1 MLPSESL
8 PMRFDAPVLL
18 YGAGREARSTAGFI
32 KARSPGTM
40 LFVTVDSGEADIP
53 GAEFIAPA
61 DLPQAIEAK
70 RFGTIVKSPG
80 VSRYRPIFAMAREA
94 GIAVTS
100 NLNLW
105 GETYR
110 AGRQVIAITGTKGK
124 STTATLLHL
133 MLTES
138 GLDAGL
144 AGNVGLAP
152 LEIAD
157 KHAIV
162 VFELSSYQTADLAFT
177 PDIAALTNLTP
188 EHTDWHRTV
197 ERYYQDKLNLIDR
210 DAPFP
215 VALGVG
221 ALEHP
226 LVLAALRDRSRLIP
240 PLAPFIHDRIA
251 TAVARS
257 RLKGEHNLNN
267 ALLATQVALKAGAD
281 LEGVVRGIRKFRP
294 LPHRLEEHAF
304 GGVTF
309 VNDSISTTPEATK
322 AALAAYEGT
331 RIALIAGGHE
341 RQQDYSELAQLLAP
355 RGVTTLVCL
364 PVTGDRLATLTY
376 AAAPEVDVLEA
387 GTLEDALK
395 ALAGRKDKFETV
407 ILSPGA
413 PSYGQ
418 LEAPGKVFRNF
429 EERGAAFV
437 RLAER
442 YFGG

>member
-1 MLPSESL
+1 
-8 PMRFDAPVLL
+8 MRFDEPVLL
-18 YGAGREARSTAGFI
+18 YGAGREARSTRAFI
-32 KARSPGTM
+32 KARAPA
-40 LFVTVDSGEADIP
+40 LHVYVTVDSGEADV
-53 GAEFIAPA
+53 EDTTFIAPA
-61 DLPQAIEAK
+61 DLAQAIES
-70 RFGTIVKSPG
+70 RLFSTIVKSPG
-80 VSRYRPIFAMAREA
+80 VSRYRPVFAMAREA

-110 AGRQVIAITGTKGK
+110 DGRKVIAITGTKGK
-124 STTATLLHL
+124 STTATLVHL
-133 MLTES
+133 MLAES

-157 KHAIV
+157 KHQIV
-162 VFELSSYQTADLAFT
+162 VFELSSYQTADMAFT
-177 PDIAALTNLTP
+177 PDIAAITNLSP
-188 EHTDWHRTV
+188 EHTDWHRSV
-197 ERYYQDKLNLIDR
+197 ERYYADKLNLIDR

-221 ALEHP
+221 ALDNP
-226 LVLAALRDRSRLIP
+226 LVMEALRDPKRVIP
-240 PLAPFIHDRIA
+240 PLAPFLRDRIA
-251 TAVARS
+251 SAVSRS

-267 ALLATQVALKAGAD
+267 AVLAAQIALKAGAD
-281 LEGVVRGIRKFRP
+281 IEGIVRGIGKFAP
-294 LPHRLEEHAF
+294 LPHRLEEHAI
-304 GGVTF
+304 GGKTF

-331 RIALIAGGHE
+331 RLALIAGGHE
-341 RQQDYSELAQLLAP
+341 RLQDYSELAQLLAP
-355 RGVTTLVCL
+355 RGVTVLVCL

-376 AAAPEVDVLEA
+376 AAAPEIEVIEA
-387 GTLEDALK
+387 GTLDDAIK
-395 ALAGRKDKFETV
+395 ALATRQARFDTV

-418 LEAPGKVFRNF
+418 LESAGKVFKNF

-437 RLAER
+437 RLAQQ
-442 YFGG
+442 YFG

>member
-1 MLPSESL
+1 
-8 PMRFDAPVLL
+8 MRFEDPVLL
-18 YGAGREARSTAGFI
+18 YGAGREARSTRAFI
-32 KARSPGTM
+32 QARSPATRV
-40 LFVTVDSGEADIP
+40 FVTVDSGDADIAD
-53 GAEFIAPA
+53 AEFIAPA
-61 DLPQAIEAK
+61 DLAQAIEQK
-70 RFGTIVKSPG
+70 RFSTIVKSPG

-105 GETYR
+105 GETFR
-110 AGRQVIAITGTKGK
+110 EGRKVIAITGTKGK
-124 STTATLLHL
+124 STTATLIHL

-157 KHAIV
+157 KHPIV
-162 VFELSSYQTADLAFT
+162 VFELSSYQTADIAFT
-177 PDIAALTNLTP
+177 PDIAAITNLSP
-188 EHTDWHRTV
+188 EHTDWHRSV
-197 ERYYQDKLNLIDR
+197 ERYYSDKLNLVDR

-221 ALEHP
+221 ALGQP
-226 LVLAALRDRSRLIP
+226 LVMEAMRDPKRIIP
-240 PLAPFIHDRIA
+240 PLAPFIRDRIA

-267 ALLATQVALKAGAD
+267 AVLAAQVAMKAGAD
-281 LEGVVRGIRKFRP
+281 LEGVIRGIEKFLP

-304 GGVTF
+304 GGLTV

-322 AALAAYEGT
+322 AALAAYEGG

-341 RQQDYSELAQLLAP
+341 RHQDYAELAHLLAP
-355 RGVTTLVCL
+355 RGVTVLVCL

-376 AAAPEVDVLEA
+376 AAAPEIEVLEA
-387 GTLEDALK
+387 GTLDDALR
-395 ALAGRKDKFETV
+395 ALAGRTDRFDTV

-437 RLAER
+437 RLSEH
-442 YFGG
+442 YFGARA

>member
-1 MLPSESL
+1 
-8 PMRFDAPVLL
+8 MRYDEPVLL
-18 YGAGREARSTAGFI
+18 YGAGREARSTRAFI
-32 KARSPGTM
+32 AAKHPETKVY
-40 LFVTVDSGEADIP
+40 VTVDSGVADVDDTT
-53 GAEFIAPA
+53 FIAPA
-61 DLPQAIEAK
+61 DLTQAVEA
-70 RFGTIVKSPG
+70 RLFSTIVKSPG

-105 GETYR
+105 AEAYR
-110 AGRQVIAITGTKGK
+110 EGRKVIAITGTKGK
-124 STTATLLHL
+124 STTATLVHL
-133 MLTES
+133 MLVES

-152 LEIAD
+152 LEIAG
-157 KHAIV
+157 KHPIV
-162 VFELSSYQTADLAFT
+162 VFELSSYQTADIAFT
-177 PDIAALTNLTP
+177 PDIAAITNLTP

-197 ERYYQDKLNLIDR
+197 ERYYADKLNLIDR

-221 ALEHP
+221 ADSNP
-226 LVLAALRDRSRLIP
+226 LVLEAVRERSRIIP
-240 PLAPFIHDRIA
+240 PLAPFLHDRIA

-257 RLKGEHNLNN
+257 KLKGEHNLNN
-267 ALLATQVALKAGAD
+267 AVLAAQVAMKAGAD
-281 LEGVVRGIRKFRP
+281 IEGVIRGIGKFSP
-294 LPHRLEEHAF
+294 LPHRLEAHEI

-322 AALAAYEGT
+322 AALAAYHDS

-341 RQQDYSELAQLLAP
+341 RHQDYTELAQLLAP
-355 RGVTTLVCL
+355 RGVNLLICL

-376 AAAPEVDVLEA
+376 AAAPEIEVVEA
-387 GTLEDALK
+387 GTLEDAFK
-395 ALAGRKDKFETV
+395 VLATRSAKFDTV

-418 LEAPGKVFRNF
+418 LESPGKVFKNF
-429 EERGAAFV
+429 EERGTAFV
-437 RLAER
+437 RLAR
-442 YFGG
+442 QHFGDAKR